1 LLCLPQTVH
10 VGLASAGAS
19 PAALWTP
26 PPVVAQ
32 IGATV
37 ASPLP
42 ATVPGPPYG
51 VHAWARQHSSAD
63 DLSAIPA
70 ARIRDRHNGVP
81 GRKKG
86 FLPRQE
92 EGPFFPGRKK
102 GRPKGSKTML
112 RRESGLP
119 ARDHQS
125 SRGWEYQFQK
135 IVQFKQ
141 HHGHC
146 VVPVSLVPPKAKE
159 QHHTGANPSSAP
171 AVQQGPDA
179 RPGAGSIAEVQMQ
192 RYARLGRWVA
202 AQRVFYKRRCL
213 SARRVWRLENLGFVW
228 MVTPGRK
235 RRDGAVQAFP
245 PAVDLDRDDEVAVSW
260 EDRYAQLV
268 SFRSEHGH
276 CNVPYKSLEAGG
288 TNSDKFAL

>member
-1 LLCLPQTVH
+1 MRAAHCWAGWSALLLCLPQTVH

-26 PPVVAQ
+26 RVVDQRANNL
-32 IGATV
+32 GPTV

-42 ATVPGPPYG
+42 ATVPGPTYG
-51 VHAWARQHSSAD
+51 VHVWARHSSAD
-63 DLSAIPA
+63 DLSAIPV
-70 ARIRDRHNGVP
+70 RDRRNGV
-81 GRKKG
+81 
-86 FLPRQE
+86 
-92 EGPFFPGRKK
+92 PGRKK
-102 GRPKGSKTML
+102 GRPKGSKSMQGG
-112 RRESGLP
+112 ESGLP
-119 ARDHQS
+119 ARGHQS
-125 SRGWEYQFQK
+125 SRGWEYQFHR

-146 VVPVSLVPPKAKE
+146 VVPVSLLSKAKA
-159 QHHTGANPSSAP
+159 QHRTGANPSSAP
-171 AVQQGPDA
+171 AGQEGPDA
-179 RPGAGSIAEVQMQ
+179 RPGAGSISEVHMQ

-228 MVTPGRK
+228 MLTPGRK